1 MLVTKWSMYSGKMHT
16 REIDVTPQQLERWKA
31 GALIQDI
38 MPHLS
43 ADAREFLVNGLIPE
57 ETFGDC

>member
-1 MLVTKWSMYSGKMHT
+1 MYSGKMHT